1 MCVWLRC
8 TVPALQSMCK
18 MLHVLV
24 RVFAHIVKEGFCRPA
39 DEHEGEGE
47 GQSKSLEDDV
57 EGTGMGAGEGVSQ
70 RCTAVLFSE
79 S

>member
-1 MCVWLRC
+1 
-8 TVPALQSMCK
+8 
-18 MLHVLV
+18 V